1 MSAIYALLPKW
12 LLAILV
18 VALLATSTYLYFEM
32 EIYKIDAKELKAD
45 NVILTNNA
53 IVLRSALDTC
63 TKSLKA
69 EADNC
74 ITQQKITTET
84 QGYKQQID
92 KICVK
97 ENPDD
102 KTNISDAIKL
112 SNLLS
117 GRFNGVRS
125 TKDN

>member
-1 MSAIYALLPKW
+1 MFLYNLLPKW
-12 LLAILV
+12 LLLILT
-18 VALLATSTYLYFEM
+18 VALIGTSTYLYFEM

-45 NVILTNNA
+45 NLILTNNVT
-53 IVLRSALDTC
+53 VLRSSLDTC

-74 ITQQKITTET
+74 VTQQKITTET
-84 QGYKQQID
+84 QTYKEQID
-92 KICVK
+92 KVCVK

-102 KTNISDAIKL
+102 KTNISDAVKL

-117 GRFNGVRS
+117 SRFNGVQS